1 MKGTSVSQRSSL
13 IDICKAIGIV
23 LVVWGHSPG
32 ISDFFGDLLYS
43 FHMPLFFFISGYLL
57 KTERLEHGLVTQARE
72 LARSLLRPYVL
83 FFVISLVYWIAT
95 RNIGSRVGKFGDLTV
110 SDAMVSMAS
119 GLSADL
125 FVNMALWFFPCM
137 FVTQLLYR
145 VAWKLVPSDRWLA
158 LGSSVFAAVLMAA
171 TLPWST
177 RLPWGLDIAWV
188 ALVFFSVGR
197 CARPGSA
204 LAQYVVA
211 LSGRGQLPILLVVVL
226 VWLGSALSQGR
237 VDFALARF
245 GSRWPIYFVAAFSG
259 IAVVFAVAS
268 RLRATLVVQWLAH
281 NTLIIFPLH
290 ALFINLG
297 SGLAKM
303 LGVAGHYDQLASL
316 LFTLWAIAC
325 TVPAAFLLK
334 RYFAPLLGMPAAPHR
349 AAA

>member
-1 MKGTSVSQRSSL
+1 MKGVSVPARSGL
-13 IDICKAIGIV
+13 IDVCKAVGIV

-32 ISDFFGDLLYS
+32 IPDLVGDLLYS

-57 KTERLEHGLVTQARE
+57 KTERLEQGLASQARE

-83 FFVISLVYWIAT
+83 FFVISLGYWVAT
-95 RNIGSRVGKFGDLTV
+95 RNIGTRAGKFGDLTV
-110 SDAMVSMAS
+110 LDALFSMVT

-145 VAWKLVPSDRWLA
+145 MAWKLVRSDGWLA
-158 LGSSVFAAVLMAA
+158 LGSGVIAAVLMAT

-188 ALVFFSVGR
+188 ALVFFSAGR

-204 LAQYVVA
+204 LVQCAVTRPGWV
-211 LSGRGQLPILLVVVL
+211 RLPILLAVLL
-226 VWLGSALSQGR
+226 VWLGCASSQGR
-237 VDFALARF
+237 VDLALANF
-245 GSRWPIYFVAAFSG
+245 GPSWPIYFVAAFSG
-259 IAVVFAVAS
+259 IAVLFTVAS
-268 RLRATLVVQWLAH
+268 RLRATLIVQWLAH

-303 LGVAGHYDQLASL
+303 LGAGHYGQLASL
-316 LFTLWAIAC
+316 LFALWAIVC

-334 RYFAPLLGMPAAPHR
+334 RYFAPLLGMPATRQR

>member
-1 MKGTSVSQRSSL
+1 MKGMSVPERSGL

-57 KTERLEHGLVTQARE
+57 KTERLEQGLVMQARE

-83 FFVISLVYWIAT
+83 FFVISLGYWVAT
-95 RNIGSRVGKFGDLTV
+95 RNIGSRAGKFGDLTV
-110 SDAMVSMAS
+110 VDALFSLVT
-119 GLSADL
+119 GLSDDL

-145 VAWKLVPSDRWLA
+145 MAWKLVPNDRWLA
-158 LGSSVFAAVLMAA
+158 LGSGVFAAVVMAT

-177 RLPWGLDIAWV
+177 RLPWGLDIVWV
-188 ALVFFSVGR
+188 ALVFFSAGR
-197 CARPGSA
+197 CARSGSA
-204 LAQYVVA
+204 LVQCVVMLPGWVR
-211 LSGRGQLPILLVVVL
+211 LSLLVAVVL
-226 VWLGSALSQGR
+226 TWLGCALSQGR
-237 VDFALARF
+237 VDLAMANF
-245 GSRWPIYFVAAFSG
+245 GPNWPVYFVAAFGG
-259 IAVVFAVAS
+259 IAIVFTVAS
-268 RLRATLVVQWLAH
+268 QLRATLIVQWLAH

-303 LGVAGHYDQLASL
+303 LGAGHYGQLASV
-316 LFTLWAIAC
+316 LFALWAIVC
-325 TVPAAFLLK
+325 TVPAAVLLK
-334 RYFAPLLGMPAAPHR
+334 RYFAPLLGMSAAR
-349 AAA
+349 RGAAT